1 MRSGQRG
8 FTLLELLVGITL
20 MALLLS
26 ALLIGLHIGIR
37 AWQQGEARLS
47 QAQQEAERV
56 GFLDRQVAS
65 LVPYEAVSPDPEQRA
80 KVVVLDATPARL
92 RFLSSYGSRYRAQ
105 SGLLLIE
112 YALLETEAGKAT
124 LALREGPVGGDK
136 ALLQGIVRQVSR
148 DPEAGQLVV
157 SYQPFDAN
165 QEFFSLR
172 TELEEARFDYLD
184 PKPEPGASAWVASWA
199 PTSQKPYPA
208 AVRLRWREEGQAM
221 EQVIPVRARVF
232 AQ

>member
-47 QAQQEAERV
+47 EAQQEAERT

-65 LVPYEAVSPDPEQRA
+65 LVPYEVMSPDPEQPA
-80 KVVVLDATPARL
+80 KLTVLDATPARL
-92 RFLSSYGSRYRAQ
+92 RFLSSYGSRSRAH

-112 YALLETEAGKAT
+112 YGLLEAEAGKTT
-124 LALREGPVGGDK
+124 LALRESPVGSDR
-136 ALLQGIVRQVSR
+136 ALVQGIVRQVSR
-148 DPEAGQLVV
+148 DPETGQLTV
-157 SYQPFDAN
+157 SYQPFDQN
-165 QEFFSLR
+165 KEFFSLR
-172 TELEEARFDYLD
+172 TELEEAKFDYLD
-184 PKPEPGASAWVASWA
+184 PKPEPGAPAWVANWT

-208 AVRLRWREEGQAM
+208 AVRLRWREEGRAV
-221 EQVIPVRARVF
+221 EQVVLVRARVF